1 MWVHLHT
8 CTHAHICIHT
18 RVHTQ
23 AHMYTSMY
31 TDLHVHKYAHTCTR
45 VHTHVRPC
53 TRVHTCMSVHA
64 QRTCAYTC
72 AHAHSHTC
80 MHICVCT
87 CTRLHLSRVHTHMLT
102 PAHTHSRPPVVAN
115 LSPSDPGAGSSM
127 PEDAS
132 CSLCLM
138 PATPTL
144 PPKPRKS
151 SRSTGP
157 PKDFGPI
164 PSLQGCCSNRAVPQ
178 GQTLMVRPG
187 AEGTLEPGVGG
198 WKRGSCSSYECSC
211 AESRVERLLT

>member
-1 MWVHLHT
+1 MLSAHVGTPAHLHACSHMHTYTCAHTSSHVHSHVHRPARAQICSHLHT
-8 CTHAHICIHT
+8 CAHACAPMHAHTHACI
-18 RVHTQ
+18 R
-23 AHMYTSMY
+23 
-31 TDLHVHKYAHTCTR
+31 
-45 VHTHVRPC
+45 
-53 TRVHTCMSVHA
+53 
-64 QRTCAYTC
+64 
-72 AHAHSHTC
+72 
-80 MHICVCT
+80 VCT
-87 CTRLHLSRVHTHMLT
+87 CTHLHLSRVHTHMLT

-198 WKRGSCSSYECSC
+198 WKRGS
-211 AESRVERLLT
+211 